1 MSLQSLDPNVLAP
14 PLPDEIRAELEVVL
28 STPAFRRSDRQSR
41 FLRFVCEAT
50 LRGESSKLNEILIA
64 YEVFGRGT
72 DYSPGEDAVVRRQA
86 HSLRQKLQEYYA
98 SDGARDPIRIDLPV
112 GRYIPV
118 FSRACLNDPVAVSGD
133 PPAILQEHAAPKP
146 TQFWRRA
153 GFGIG
158 LILIA
163 FGAGWW
169 SGASRQEHRSSR
181 ATTGALAE
189 LWGGWLSKPAGAVIC
204 FSNPVTTV
212 VKQFQMHLPP
222 NSLPRRI
229 LVTPEQEVQLRET
242 LGLPPGG
249 FIYLSPAISQAKM
262 GEAIGAVAL
271 ANLFARSGVR
281 VQATQT
287 RFLNWKDFRS
297 QNLILLGHDE
307 ANRWLD
313 PLLKYLPFRLAATE
327 GDRPRRIV
335 DTVPRSGER
344 REYQNQF
351 SPRSKD
357 QPSED
362 YALISMMQGIDH
374 EHELLLLNG
383 LNSEGTQSAIEFL
396 TDPFTVQQL
405 VTALRK
411 AAPSHRGRWQFQV
424 VLHTEVRDKVPTRA
438 DMVALRVLQ

>member
-1 MSLQSLDPNVLAP
+1 MPLQSLDPGVGAP
-14 PLPDEIRAELEVVL
+14 PPPHEIRAELETIL
-28 STPAFRRSDRQSR
+28 STPAFRRSERQSR

-50 LRGESSKLNEILIA
+50 LQGESSKLNEILIA

-98 SDGARDPIRIDLPV
+98 GDGAKDPIRIELPV
-112 GRYIPV
+112 GRYVPV
-118 FSRACLNDPVAVSGD
+118 FLRASNNDPIAASGSVA
-133 PPAILQEHAAPKP
+133 AALQGQAMPKP
-146 TQFWRRA
+146 THIRRLA
-153 GFGIG
+153 GFVAV
-158 LILIA
+158 LILSA

-169 SGASRQEHRSSR
+169 YGRSGQEHRSSR

-212 VKQFQMHLPP
+212 VKQFQMQLPLD
-222 NSLPRRI
+222 SLPRRI
-229 LVTPEQEVQLRET
+229 SVTPEQETQLREA
-242 LGLPPGG
+242 LELPPGG
-249 FIYLSPAISQAKM
+249 FVYLSPAISQAKM

-271 ANLFARSGVR
+271 ANLFARSSVR

-313 PLLKYLPFRLAATE
+313 PLLKHLPFRLAATE

-335 DTVPRSGER
+335 DTAPRSGER

-351 SPRSKD
+351 SSRSKD

-362 YALISMMQGIDH
+362 YALISMIQGIDH

-383 LNSEGTQSAIEFL
+383 LNSEGTQSAIEYL

-405 VTALRK
+405 VSTLRK
-411 AAPSHRGRWQFQV
+411 AAPSHRGRWRFQV

-438 DMVALRVLQ
+438 DLVALRVLQ